1 VAQHII
7 PSEQGVLFLKQEAHV
22 VDRVAG
28 REDCADGRPLH
39 SKDLSIVYG
48 LLTWIREV
56 LVDAFGEGGVV
67 GD

>member
-1 VAQHII
+1 
-7 PSEQGVLFLKQEAHV
+7 V

-28 REDCADGRPLH
+28 REDCTDGRPLH
-39 SKDLSIVYG
+39 SKDLTIVYG

-56 LVDAFGEGGVV
+56 LVDAFGKGGVV